1 MIFRQSA
8 FVESI
13 SKLMRERVRRGFDK
27 MLVKVKTLMGKEFEV
42 YVNPRD
48 KISRVKRRIESKER
62 IPAEQQCLILAGRQ
76 MADDKTVNYYSITDG
91 TVIQLVLE
99 LKVGFEVY

>member
-1 MIFRQSA
+1 
-8 FVESI
+8 
-13 SKLMRERVRRGFDK
+13 
-27 MLVKVKTLMGKEFEV
+27 MGKEFEV

>member
-1 MIFRQSA
+1 
-8 FVESI
+8 
-13 SKLMRERVRRGFDK
+13 MRLILNK
-27 MLVKVKTLMGKEFEV
+27 MLVKVRTLMGKEFEV